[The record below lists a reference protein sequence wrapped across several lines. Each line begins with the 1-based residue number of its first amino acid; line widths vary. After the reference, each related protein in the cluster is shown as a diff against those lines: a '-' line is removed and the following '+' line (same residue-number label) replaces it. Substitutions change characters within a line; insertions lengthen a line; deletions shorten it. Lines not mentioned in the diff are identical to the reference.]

1 MNTLIL
7 LQISLIL
14 HLTGLTLMAG
24 TTVADYITF
33 KTFSSRMESE
43 KESPIHLLELMAKL
57 SILLG
62 IGAALLVTSGIG
74 LMFCTAG
81 VFAHMIWFK
90 IKMIL
95 LLVLILNGF
104 LVKARQESKLK
115 KNIIG
120 NTLPLSEQVKSAI
133 VRLKIFYV
141 VQMGVFFIIIIL
153 AVFKFN

>member
-7 LQISLIL
+7 LQIFLIL

-33 KTFSSRMESE
+33 KTFSGRMEAE
-43 KESPIHLLELMAKL
+43 KEAPIQLLELMAKL

-62 IGAALLVTSGIG
+62 IGAALLVTSGVG

-90 IKMIL
+90 IKMTLLL
-95 LLVLILNGF
+95 LLVLNGF

-115 KNIIG
+115 KHITG
-120 NTLPLSEQVKSAI
+120 NTLSLSEEVKSAL
-133 VRLKIFYV
+133 RGLKIFYL
-141 VQMGVFFIIIIL
+141 VQMGGFLAIIIL

>member
-1 MNTLIL
+1 MNTLTL
-7 LQISLIL
+7 LQIFLIL

-33 KTFSSRMESE
+33 KTFSHRMEAE
-43 KESPIHLLELMAKL
+43 KEAPIQLLELMAKL
-57 SILLG
+57 SVLLA
-62 IGAALLVTSGIG
+62 IGAALLITSGIG

-90 IKMIL
+90 IKMML

-104 LVKARQESKLK
+104 LVKGRQESTLK
-115 KNIIG
+115 KNING
-120 NTLPLSEQVKSAI
+120 NTLSLSEQVKGAI
-133 VRLKIFYV
+133 LRLKIFYV
-141 VQMGVFFIIIIL
+141 VQMAVFFVIIIL